1 MSNTE
6 KLVAAITAHDNET
19 TWQERLQTEI
29 AVIYANLTDE
39 YQADLYATIVE
50 GVTETFDSLNA
61 VVKRSLT
68 IVLGSDA

>member
-29 AVIYANLTDE
+29 AVTYSNLTDE